1 MRYRLHFRLSLT
13 SAVSPTHELIFTHG
27 SMSKCRPPSRT
38 KKSSSFPESPR

>member
-27 SMSKCRPPSRT
+27 SMSKM
-38 KKSSSFPESPR
+38 SSSVTYEGKLVLS